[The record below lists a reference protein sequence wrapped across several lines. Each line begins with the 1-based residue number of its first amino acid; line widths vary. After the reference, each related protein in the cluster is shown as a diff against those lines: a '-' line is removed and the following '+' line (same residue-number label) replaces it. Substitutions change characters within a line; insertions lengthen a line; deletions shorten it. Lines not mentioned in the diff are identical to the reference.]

1 MRIPYFSTL
10 AILSFTA
17 GSALTDCTSEMNDA
31 FAKLRKS
38 AAFRME
44 TKITNPQGTLT
55 MSNDYVLPDRM
66 RQTVSMSALLCGKM
80 TDAIGAPTA
89 GG

>member
-1 MRIPYFSTL
+1 
-10 AILSFTA
+10 
-17 GSALTDCTSEMNDA
+17 
-31 FAKLRKS
+31 
-38 AAFRME
+38 ME

-66 RQTVSMSALLCGKM
+66 HQTVSMSALLCGKM